1 MTNMRDRILA
11 AVRSGLGGQQHDPA
25 AIAAE
30 AEALLADPGAIRPR
44 PAAATK
50 VASFCAKA
58 EALGTTTDRVKVLK
72 DVPVAVSRYLAAQGL
87 PLSAALQQTEDLMRL
102 RWDGIKTD
110 ATFASDQ
117 MAAVGVARWGIAESG
132 SIVIHAAPD
141 TPVLLAFLPLHHIV
155 ILHAASLLEYLE
167 DYAALLG
174 RDEPH
179 PRNAVLVTGPSGTTD
194 IEGSYVRG
202 AHGPGFVHVIL
213 VESGARA
220 GI

>member
-1 MTNMRDRILA
+1 MTTREGILA
-11 AVRSGLGGQQHDPA
+11 AVRSGLGGARQDPG

-44 PAAATK
+44 LAAATK
-50 VASFCAKA
+50 VESFCAKA
-58 EALGTTTDRVKVLK
+58 ETLGTTIDRVRAID
-72 DVPVAVSRYLAAQGL
+72 DVPAAVSRYLAAQGL
-87 PLSAALQQTEDLMRL
+87 PSSAAIQQTEVLMSL
-102 RWDGIKTD
+102 RWDEIETD
-110 ATFASDQ
+110 AAVAPDQ

-155 ILHAASLLEYLE
+155 VLRTASLLDHLE

-174 RDEPH
+174 RDDPH

-202 AHGPGFVHVIL
+202 AHGPGFVHVIF
-213 VESGARA
+213 VDGAA
-220 GI
+220 SPGI